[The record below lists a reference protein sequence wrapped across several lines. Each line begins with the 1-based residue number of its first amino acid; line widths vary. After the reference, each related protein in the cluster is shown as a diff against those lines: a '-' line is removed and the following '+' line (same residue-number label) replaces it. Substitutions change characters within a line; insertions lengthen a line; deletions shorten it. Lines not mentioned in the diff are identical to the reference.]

1 MVRVTNTTYSSLT
14 SRENLT
20 SLTRRKFD
28 DTITTLTRSQLSEIT
43 CRTNEFGTLT
53 GTHLNVVDD
62 GTHGDVGKGKGITY
76 LRCCLHAR
84 HQGCTNLQSI
94 RSNNITFLTIS
105 IEKQCDTCRAVR
117 IVLDCL
123 YYGWNTI
130 FLSLE
135 VDETILLLVTTAHV
149 ADSHLTGVVSTTGR
163 TLTVNE
169 YTLVYMR
176 CPELVKEEVVLPH
189 ALNSIRIEYV
199 MPEYRGEKGV
209 LYSCYLEGYEKEMS
223 TMSHSSSKEY
233 TKLEKGKYIFHVK
246 ARNLVDGTESESQI
260 VIRILP
266 AWYETWWAYLLYI
279 ILIVTGMWALLRYMN
294 LRAEKELTK
303 VKKEKERQMKE
314 QQMEFHLAEE
324 KKEKELAKLRSKQ
337 LEVELKH
344 KSSELSD
351 SAMNLVRKN
360 DMLQAIDQNMEQL
373 SESVRREEAKAR
385 LVKKIGDIR
394 KEIKMHMN
402 DDDNWNKFEE
412 NFNLVY
418 DNFSQKIMEAF
429 PQLKKSDL
437 KLCVYLRMG
446 LSSKEM
452 ASLLNTSVRSIET
465 ARYRLRKKLDIDT
478 GSNLTDFIQSFGN

>member
-1 MVRVTNTTYSSLT
+1 
-14 SRENLT
+14 
-20 SLTRRKFD
+20 
-28 DTITTLTRSQLSEIT
+28 
-43 CRTNEFGTLT
+43 
-53 GTHLNVVDD
+53 
-62 GTHGDVGKGKGITY
+62 
-76 LRCCLHAR
+76 
-84 HQGCTNLQSI
+84 
-94 RSNNITFLTIS
+94 
-105 IEKQCDTCRAVR
+105 
-117 IVLDCL
+117 
-123 YYGWNTI
+123 
-130 FLSLE
+130 
-135 VDETILLLVTTAHV
+135 
-149 ADSHLTGVVSTTGR
+149 
-163 TLTVNE
+163 
-169 YTLVYMR
+169 
-176 CPELVKEEVVLPH
+176 
-189 ALNSIRIEYV
+189 
-199 MPEYRGEKGV
+199 
-209 LYSCYLEGYEKEMS
+209 
-223 TMSHSSSKEY
+223 
-233 TKLEKGKYIFHVK
+233 
-246 ARNLVDGTESESQI
+246 
-260 VIRILP
+260 
-266 AWYETWWAYLLYI
+266 
-279 ILIVTGMWALLRYMN
+279 MWALLRYMN
-294 LRAEKELTK
+294 MRAEKELRK

-373 SESVRREEAKAR
+373 SESVRREETKAR